1 MKVYIID
8 YKSVG
13 AEGVREIEKSAD
25 GDAVFFITGDPTK
38 LPVQINSILDK
49 AESKAAS
56 EKKSEKAA
64 PAKKAAEK
72 KAEPEKKNDEKAA
85 KIAPDVLKK
94 ARNAFAQAAKKSDD
108 TDKKKAEKKPE
119 KKSEKKS
126 GTNLTDEQKS
136 KLKEAVKPAGLK
148 AIEYARLYKAVSE
161 SADKNEYNIAL
172 TRNFKIQKKANDIY
186 RLTRPVFEEIKGN

>member
-13 AEGVREIEKSAD
+13 AEGVREIEKGAD
-25 GDAVFFITGDPTK
+25 GDAVFFVTGDPTK

-49 AESKAAS
+49 AEKEADD
-56 EKKSEKAA
+56 EKKSEKPA
-64 PAKKAAEK
+64 PAKKSESPK
-72 KAEPEKKNDEKAA
+72 KAEPVKKNDDKAA
-85 KIAPDVLKK
+85 KIAPEVLKK
-94 ARNAFAQAAKKSDD
+94 ARNAFSAAAKKAEDSE
-108 TDKKKAEKKPE
+108 KKKAEKKAE
-119 KKSEKKS
+119 KKQ
-126 GTNLTDEQKS
+126 GTNLTDEQKN

-172 TRNFKIQKKANDIY
+172 TRSFKVQKKANDIY